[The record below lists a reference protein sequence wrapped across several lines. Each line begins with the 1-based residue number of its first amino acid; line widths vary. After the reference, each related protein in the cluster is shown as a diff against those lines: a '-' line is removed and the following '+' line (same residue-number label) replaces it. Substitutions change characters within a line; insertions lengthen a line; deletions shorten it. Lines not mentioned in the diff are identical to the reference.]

1 MSDIQYLTIKDICD
15 LQAGYGFE
23 SHKYKENGEPILRV
37 TSLKNNKI
45 DDTQLKFFYPSDYSK
60 NLGKHILYPNE
71 IVISKDGT
79 IGKVAFN
86 NKNCNFYLSS
96 QLIKVIPK
104 NNIHTRYLFH
114 FLISKTKEIEQ
125 MTTGKSAILHLN
137 LNKFKEL
144 KIPVPPLEK
153 QKEVANLLDKFWKLS
168 EELEEELSLRKQQ
181 YEYYRDELLSFKQ
194 DNKIKWLTLR
204 EITTDHYRGKRF
216 LKNSILES
224 GDPCIRYAQLFEENR
239 LHFDICTLF
248 TDKSKI
254 QNPKYCE
261 YGDVLIAAT
270 SQSKNGI
277 GKACAYLGKEQ
288 ALIDDVCI
296 VIKHNQNPKYLSY
309 ALSTTNAQKQKTKSS
324 MWACLFNI
332 TFDSIKG
339 LKIPVP
345 SLEKQKEIVDLLDKF
360 WELSN
365 NIKEGLPTE
374 ILMRKQ
380 QYEYYRD
387 ELLNQ

>member
-60 NLGKHILYPNE
+60 NLEKHILRPNE

-104 NNIHTRYLFH
+104 TNIHTRYLFH
-114 FLISKTKEIEQ
+114 FLISKTKEIEK

-137 LNKFKEL
+137 LTKFKNL
-144 KIPVPPLEK
+144 KIPIPTLEK
-153 QKEVANLLDKFWKLS
+153 QKEIANKLDKFSKLS
-168 EELEEELSLRKQQ
+168 EELQEELSLRKKQ

-194 DNKIKWLTLR
+194 DNKIEWLTLG
-204 EITTDHYRGKRF
+204 EIETDIYRGSPITKSQLANSGKPC
-216 LKNSILES
+216 LKYGEIYTTHKIWFNK
-224 GDPCIRYAQLFEENR
+224 CISYLGETN
-239 LHFDICTLF
+239 L
-248 TDKSKI
+248 KSYR
-254 QNPKYCE
+254 YCE
-261 YGDVLIAAT
+261 YGDLLFAIDGET
-270 SQSKNGI
+270 PEEI
-277 GKACAYLGKEQ
+277 GTCVTYLGKEK
-288 ALIDDVCI
+288 LIIDTHIV
-296 VIKHNQNPKYLSY
+296 VIKHKQNPKYLAY
-309 ALSTTNAQKQKTKSS
+309 ALSTFDAQKQKIKLS
-324 MWACLFNI
+324 NI
-332 TFDSIKG
+332 NQIVGINKEK
-339 LKIPVP
+339 LKKIKIPIP
-345 SLEKQKEIVDLLDKF
+345 SLEKQQEISNLLDKF
-360 WELSN
+360 WKLSN
-365 NIKEGLPTE
+365 NIKEGLPAE
-374 ILMRKQ
+374 ILLRKH

-387 ELLNQ
+387 KLLK